1 MLQGWTPPVVPL
13 QAAFRGLAMRW
24 HPDKVPEGEK
34 AAAVRRFQQLNEAY
48 SVLRDPAKR
57 QQYER
62 G

>member
-1 MLQGWTPPVVPL
+1 
-13 QAAFRGLAMRW
+13 MRW

>member
-1 MLQGWTPPVVPL
+1 MPL